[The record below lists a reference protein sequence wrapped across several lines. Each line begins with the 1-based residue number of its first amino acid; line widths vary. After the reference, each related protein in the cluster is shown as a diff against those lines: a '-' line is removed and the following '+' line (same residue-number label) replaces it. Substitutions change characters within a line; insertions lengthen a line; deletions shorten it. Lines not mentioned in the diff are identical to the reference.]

1 MNVRTLCLAI
11 LHHQEATGYEIRK
24 LSTEGKYAYFVD
36 ASFGSIYPALAKL
49 EDEGLVTCR
58 LEQQD
63 GKPARKV
70 YAINEHGRAELRANL
85 RESPTPDVFRSE
97 FLLIGMCADLL
108 DVGDMERALTV
119 HISQVEE
126 ELRKLDDMKSEL
138 PENNWL
144 VDYGTACM
152 KTQLDWLHANRERI
166 LADSAEA
173 ARNAPHKQSA
183 TDALPTAAE

>member
-58 LEQQD
+58 LEHQD

-70 YAINEHGRAELRANL
+70 YSINEHGRAELRANL
-85 RESPTPDVFRSE
+85 RDTPTPDVFRSE
-97 FLLIGMCADLL
+97 FLLIAMCSDLL
-108 DVGDMERALTV
+108 DEGDMARALDV
-119 HISQVEE
+119 HVGQVED
-126 ELRKLDDMKSEL
+126 ELQKINDMKDDL
-138 PENNWL
+138 PEGSWMHEFGLSCVSAHHQWL
-144 VDYGTACM
+144 VD
-152 KTQLDWLHANRERI
+152 NRERI
-166 LADSAEA
+166 IAYSAEQ
-173 ARNAPHKQSA
+173 ARNAPHKQTA
-183 TDALPTAAE
+183 TDDVPAAAE